1 MGPARD
7 VSALRQLLAG
17 LEAERLPGETSSFTL
32 GAHGPGALALG
43 RGALHEIQAVQG
55 ADMAAAAGFT
65 LALALRASAGTAEA
79 SFPRGASPAAPSAAP
94 PRPVLW
100 VRQDMVEAE
109 LGRLDADG
117 LAALGLAPARLILV
131 RAPDAAA
138 ALRAGE
144 DALRCAALG
153 AVLIETWGTPKALDL
168 TATRRLSL
176 RADGSRVTG
185 FLLRGAGQSIPTA
198 VATRWRVA
206 PAASRSPDEALAP
219 GAPAFAATLLRHRG
233 GEGGRPVEGG
243 TFNLEWDRETCSF
256 RDLAALPRAVVPV
269 PARRPAGAD
278 PARAEREDGLA
289 RLRHAG

>member
-17 LEAERLPGETSSFTL
+17 LEAERLSGETSSFRL
-32 GAHGPGALALG
+32 GANGPGPLALG

-65 LALALRASAGTAEA
+65 LALALRASAGAEA
-79 SFPRGASPAAPSAAP
+79 AGDSFPRGAASAVAP

-117 LAALGLAPARLILV
+117 LAALGLDPARLILV
-131 RAPDAAA
+131 RASDAAT

-176 RADGSRVTG
+176 RADASRVTG
-185 FLLRGAGQSIPTA
+185 FLLRGAGQPIPTA

-206 PAASRSPDEALAP
+206 PAASSPQGEGHAP

-243 TFNLEWDRETCSF
+243 TWNLEWDRETCSF

-269 PARRPAGAD
+269 PSGRPAGAD
-278 PARAEREDGLA
+278 PARAGREDGLA
-289 RLRHAG
+289 RLRRAG